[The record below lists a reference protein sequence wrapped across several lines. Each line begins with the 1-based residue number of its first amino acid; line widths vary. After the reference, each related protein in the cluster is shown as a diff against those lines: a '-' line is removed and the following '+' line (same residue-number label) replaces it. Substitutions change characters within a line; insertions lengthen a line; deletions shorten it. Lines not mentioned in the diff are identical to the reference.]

1 MFSSIIADRFLK
13 PRVVLIA
20 LGMLVIMAVTVF
32 VGIMLVPVSQDV
44 ARLEE
49 AVAYMRVP
57 VLVLVESVVVLFFLV
72 CGLSLIMLAYILM
85 GRIYTK
91 KSARIANVMSLCFFL
106 MVLPLMALILYTR
119 SQVKGSITN
128 VYCVLGIA
136 VSFVA
141 GSIFGLFGSL
151 IAQAAALKQEVDL
164 TV

>member
-1 MFSSIIADRFLK
+1 MLSSIKADRFLK

-32 VGIMLVPVSQDV
+32 VGIMLVPLSQDV
-44 ARLEE
+44 ARLEA

-57 VLVLVESVVVLFFLV
+57 VLILIESVAVLFLFA
-72 CGLSLIMLAYILM
+72 CGLSLVLLAYILM

-91 KSARIANVMSLCFFL
+91 NAVRIAYGMSVAFFL
-106 MVLPLMALILYTR
+106 MVLPLLVLIVYTQ
-119 SQVKGSITN
+119 SHVKGSITN

-136 VSFVA
+136 AAFVA
-141 GSIFGLFGSL
+141 GNIFGLFGSL